1 MANQQPHYAV
11 LTIATHPS
19 MPCAGEPGIITG
31 FGLLIVTE
39 LAQTT
44 GKFKLYTGV
53 VDKLSDEEQLMI
65 ELADVLPHP
74 VKLIGYQ
81 IDAQIVAL
89 EQAARRQPPIV
100 AAYLRQRLALIES
113 AVRIDLAPPPAT
125 LCGSFLCAD
134 ADRVVINVIGETII
148 DTETAYHDLEQ
159 QVIEN
164 WMRFLSP
171 SAVNLTHS
179 DRNYSDGWADA
190 AQRRDN

>member
-1 MANQQPHYAV
+1 MTNQQPHYAV

-19 MPCAGEPGIITG
+19 VTPAGGSEIITG

-53 VDKLSDEEQLMI
+53 VDKLSDEEQLML

-74 VKLIGYQ
+74 VNLLGNQ
-81 IDAQIVAL
+81 IDAHIVAL
-89 EQAARRQPPIV
+89 EQAAERQSSIV
-100 AAYLRQRLALIES
+100 AAFIRQRLARIES
-113 AVRIDLAPPPAT
+113 AVRIELAPPSVPPRRPI
-125 LCGSFLCAD
+125 LRAD
-134 ADRVVINVIGETII
+134 DNRVVINVSGETILDI
-148 DTETAYHDLEQ
+148 ETAYRDLEER
-159 QVIEN
+159 VIDD

-171 SAVNLTHS
+171 SAVNLSHP
-179 DRNYSDGWADA
+179 DRHYSDGPAG